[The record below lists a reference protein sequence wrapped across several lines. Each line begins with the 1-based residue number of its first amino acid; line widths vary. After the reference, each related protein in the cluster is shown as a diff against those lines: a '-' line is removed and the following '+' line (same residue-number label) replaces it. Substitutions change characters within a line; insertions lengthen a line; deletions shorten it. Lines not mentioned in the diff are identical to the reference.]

1 MFDRLSER
9 FQTVFRNLTGR
20 GTLTESNVEDA
31 MRDVRRALL
40 EADVHYKVA
49 KDFVDQVRVEC
60 LGEKVLK
67 NVAPGQMAVKIV
79 HDHLVQLLG
88 EANVPLNLEAK
99 PAVIMLIGLHSSGK
113 TTTAAKLAHFLRGKL
128 HKKIL
133 LAACDLKRPAAI
145 DQLEA
150 LGREL
155 SIPVFSNKGTQD
167 VVAVAEAARNQALGQ
182 GYDVLILDTAGRLQV
197 DTDLVQE
204 LVAVRDRVQPQEI
217 LLVADAA
224 LGQQAVSV
232 AEHFNQALAITG
244 IILTKLDGDARGGA
258 ALSIRQVTGRPIKF
272 TGVGERIPDLE
283 AFHPDRL
290 ASRILGMG
298 DIVSLV
304 EKASEQFEE
313 EEAKKLEAKMLANKF
328 DFEDFQSQLGKIRK
342 MGGILSLMDMFPGA
356 RQMKEQISLDERQF
370 HRIEGIINGMTLA
383 ERRKPELLNASRRR
397 RVATGSGVP
406 LLEVN
411 QLVKR
416 FEMMRDMMASIGK
429 MAGGKHPQMA
439 GGMPG
444 QLPGQQ
450 AQQQQP
456 PAFRGR
462 QPNPIMM
469 KIRARGR

>member
-1 MFDRLSER
+1 MFDRLSDR
-9 FQTVFRNLTGR
+9 LQTVFRNLTGR
-20 GTLTESNVEDA
+20 GSLTESNIEEA

-40 EADVHYKVA
+40 EADVHYTVA
-49 KDFVDQVRVEC
+49 KDFVEQVRGEC

-67 NVAPGQMAVKIV
+67 NIAPGQMAVKIV
-79 HDHLVQLLG
+79 HDHLVKLLG
-88 EANVPLNLEAK
+88 EADAPLNLESK
-99 PAVIMLIGLHSSGK
+99 PAVIMLIGLHGSGK

-128 HKKIL
+128 HKKVL

-155 SIPVFSNKGTQD
+155 GIPVFARRDTQD
-167 VVAVAEAARNQALGQ
+167 VVAVAETARNQALGQ
-182 GYDVLILDTAGRLQV
+182 GYDVLVLDTAGRLQI
-197 DTDLVQE
+197 DGDLVQE
-204 LVAVRDRVQPQEI
+204 LASVRDRVQPAEI

-258 ALSIRQVTGRPIKF
+258 ALSIRHDTGRPIKF
-272 TGVGERIPDLE
+272 AGVGERIPDLE

-313 EEAKKLEAKMLANKF
+313 AEAKKLEEKMLANTF
-328 DFEDFQSQLGKIRK
+328 DFEDFQSQLNKIRK
-342 MGGILSLMDMFPGA
+342 MGGVLSLLDMFPGA
-356 RQMKEQISLDERQF
+356 REIKEQVSLDEGQF
-370 HRIEGIINGMTLA
+370 HRIEGIINSMTVA

-397 RVATGSGVP
+397 RVAAGSGVQ
-406 LLEVN
+406 LVEVN

-416 FEMMRDMMASIGK
+416 FEMMRDMMAAMGK
-429 MAGGKHPQMA
+429 MSGGKPPP
-439 GGMPG
+439 GGFGPPPG
-444 QLPGQQ
+444 QGAP
-450 AQQQQP
+450 
-456 PAFRGR
+456 RMGR
-462 QPNPIMM
+462 HPNPIMM